1 MQITREDLEQTF
13 GGSDSRSRGYYSAV
27 YASSANAYMLMYRR
41 INKKDNG
48 RKLAPP
54 HPSLSLSLSLS
65 LSEFTDFLLSEFTL
79 KEALPKHILR
89 QIEEEREAERK
100 EQERQ
105 EWERNLC
112 KVGVAYGRGL

>member
-1 MQITREDLEQTF
+1 
-13 GGSDSRSRGYYSAV
+13 
-27 YASSANAYMLMYRR
+27 MLMYRR

-54 HPSLSLSLSLS
+54 PLSFYLF
-65 LSEFTDFLLSEFTL
+65 LSEFSDYLLLEFTL
-79 KEALPKHILR
+79 KDALPEHILH

-112 KVGVAYGRGL
+112 KVGVADGRGL